1 MDLWSSGSDVLY
13 EHVPYNFREDVPH
26 DRYVL
31 CNQRK
36 DVSPEILAVLGIP
49 AEPDADSDVRT
60 TRITGTPLCI
70 HRSLASISHRILT
83 ICHSIKTPFGIVYT
97 TYIME
102 NIEKVFH

>member
-36 DVSPEILAVLGIP
+36 DVSPEILAVLVIP
-49 AEPDADSDVRT
+49 AEPDADSDVRNHT
-60 TRITGTPLCI
+60 YYRY
-70 HRSLASISHRILT
+70 SS
-83 ICHSIKTPFGIVYT
+83 VYT
-97 TYIME
+97 SESGVHIA
-102 NIEKVFH
+102 